1 MQNNLPIH
9 EWVELYNLDL
19 LEGEEKLAFEAELAS
34 NPALAK
40 LLSEHRA
47 FLRLVNHKTS
57 KTLVQN
63 QLQLIKKENT
73 HNIRRIA
80 DGMQVHV
87 NKYWKTASVAAGVA
101 LLASLLTFQMA
112 KNSVTKELYASVE
125 KLNRIENEQKK
136 IKREV
141 KSLGTQINTPQT
153 EQPTG
158 NAKKAGTCFVIDNS
172 GYVLTNAHVVEGN
185 VNLYVFTNDN
195 IGHKA
200 TIVKQDAESDLALLK
215 IDEKEFSFGKN
226 ALPYG
231 FATKEFGLSEKVFTI
246 GYPKSSVVYN
256 EGYLSSQNGKNDDS
270 SMYQLELPVAPG
282 VSGSP
287 VFDVNGNVLA
297 IINSKESIGSNAT
310 YALKASQMKSFLK
323 GIDSVHTDLKWNAT
337 AQPRSKQVATA
348 KEFVLVVKAY

>member
-1 MQNNLPIH
+1 MHNNLPIA

-19 LEGEEKLAFEAELAS
+19 LEGEDKLQFEAELAT
-34 NPALAK
+34 NPTIVKMLA
-40 LLSEHRA
+40 EHRA
-47 FLRLVNHKTS
+47 FLRLVNHKTG

-101 LLASLLTFQMA
+101 LFASLLTFQIA
-112 KNSVTKELYASVE
+112 KNSVTKELYANVE

-136 IKREV
+136 IKKEV
-141 KSLGTQINTPQT
+141 RSLGTQINTPQT

-158 NAKKAGTCFVIDNS
+158 NAKKAGTCFVIDNN

-185 VNLYVFTNDN
+185 VNLYVFTSDN
-195 IGHKA
+195 IGHRA
-200 TIVKQDAESDLALLK
+200 SVVKQDANTDLALLK
-215 IDEKEFSFGKN
+215 IEEKEFSFGKN

-231 FATKEFGLSEKVFTI
+231 LATKEFGLSEKVFTI

-256 EGYLSSQNGKNDDS
+256 EGYLSSQNGKNDDT

-310 YALKASQMKSFLK
+310 YALKAAEMKLFLK
-323 GIDSVHTDLKWNAT
+323 DIDSLHSDLKSNTA
-337 AQPRSKQVATA
+337 AQPRNKQVANS